1 VAKYGTRKY
10 GSGVRY
16 GVTSVVSVYYQSNI
30 FATSTDYQT
39 IRVVWDPIVPD
50 PNDPPP
56 SHWALVK
63 SYSGS
68 VDDPDNGTILAGGDY
83 SGINTTFTDI
93 ITDVEDVEVSYS
105 LWLFNGSAWKFCG
118 TSYAI
123 LVGET
128 TSLAKMSSWLP
139 KAWLNEVNSI
149 GEGLST
155 YNTNSLVTT
164 LGVFSFMYDY
174 LRVQGSILANSLDP
188 FYTPSALLNAKTT
201 SLGLQYEAAL
211 GDIYNRSLA
220 ATGNIVNSYKGTSQS
235 LTIYTTALTHWGA
248 TYRLGHNMMLDYNDS
263 SFEESVGRWGV
274 SSGTLSSTTYSA
286 AGISAP
292 TPFTD
297 LSNPVRVQGVG
308 RLATASTTTII
319 MSLPALISPD
329 TISSSFDIKTKGI
342 PVKGNTRYIFSGQA
356 RRTAVAT
363 TVSARI
369 RWYDQFGNFISMG
382 LVSDPSSPFTATTSF
397 AEFTSESDSGRNGKL
412 SPLNARF
419 ADILLTIKPATSTA
433 NIVYFDMFQFSE
445 IEHSFLYEDAR
456 KIYVD
461 VAGEKENYFFNPEM
475 EYGLSSWTA
484 LNGSLSQDTIKTEA
498 LIKGTTIGKLISTA
512 TGTTGF
518 ISDWVAIEPGQEI
531 IASAYMMSSATR
543 TVKVRLEF
551 SNQPSRELQSSI
563 LSDEDGQY
571 YPTDVYTIDSDPFTL
586 STIVPTQVYVIG
598 VTPPFS
604 QDAGNPLV
612 KVSFYSTDNVAGDAY
627 WLDGGLLEKSS
638 IVDPF
643 FSGDGGAVISN
654 PITQKY
660 YAPADCKWE
669 TKELYNYVSNSG
681 FETNT
686 TDWTAGS
693 GTLTRITSDG
703 SLGPKFGT
711 YFGKLTY
718 SSTGSLTGTAYLG
731 LEAIGGEDF
740 TVSMYVRKAEAT
752 YTLGTNTFKISAA
765 ESNDWKRIHT
775 TVQLSAGQT
784 SVPFTLSV
792 ANTAGSTST
801 YFHIDGVQGDYG
813 RVVSQYLNVT
823 LGTTF
828 AIPNPLTSGKTIW
841 ASKVQSIGGG
851 KSSYFSNYNTKIN
864 RLYGTLGNYM
874 PVGATWGINP
884 GVNSAIYEDL
894 PGAKIP
900 ASSFEI
906 SLLGWEAVN
915 STLVRKIAG
924 GTLLADNVTHGQG
937 YCRVTTDDTAVSFG
951 LKTGKIYL
959 NPDSGYYA
967 SIAVRPVNSDSFG
980 DYSLVVDYYDIND
993 NVIVVYQDNITGNKT
1008 TNAFDAGTSTTPPA
1022 ANTVI
1027 TTAARTQTAEISYT
1041 DRWAYIGNS
1050 FPVSSITG
1058 AAYAIVSITFNPT
1071 TSITGQAFDVDRVVF
1086 RE

>member
-1 VAKYGTRKY
+1 M
-10 GSGVRY
+10 
-16 GVTSVVSVYYQSNI
+16 
-30 FATSTDYQT
+30 
-39 IRVVWDPIVPD
+39 
-50 PNDPPP
+50 
-56 SHWALVK
+56 
-63 SYSGS
+63 
-68 VDDPDNGTILAGGDY
+68 
-83 SGINTTFTDI
+83 TT
-93 ITDVEDVEVSYS
+93 
-105 LWLFNGSAWKFCG
+105 
-118 TSYAI
+118 
-123 LVGET
+123 
-128 TSLAKMSSWLP
+128 LAKISNWLP
-139 KAWLNEVNSI
+139 KAWLNEVDGT

-155 YNTNSLVTT
+155 YNNNSLVTT

-174 LRVQGSILANSLDP
+174 MRVQGSILANSLDP

-220 ATGNIVNSYKGTSQS
+220 ATGNIINSYKGTSQG

-248 TYRLGHNMMLDYNDS
+248 VYRLGHNIMLDYNDS
-263 SFEESVGRWGV
+263 SFEQSIGRWGV
-274 SSGTLSSTTYSA
+274 SSGTLSSITYA
-286 AGISAP
+286 EVGISAP

-297 LSNPVRVQGVG
+297 LASPIRVKSYGKLVTA
-308 RLATASTTTII
+308 ATTPIT
-319 MSLPALISPD
+319 MSLPASGL
-329 TISSSFDIKTKGI
+329 DIKTNGI
-342 PVKGNTRYIFSGQA
+342 PIKENTRYVFSGYA

-363 TVSARI
+363 TVSATI
-369 RWYDQFGNFISMG
+369 TWYDQFGNSLG
-382 LVSDPSSPFTATTSF
+382 TTTAGTALTTTTSF
-397 AEFTSESDSGRNGKL
+397 AEFTSSSDSGRNGKL
-412 SPLNARF
+412 SPLTAKF
-419 ADILLTIKPATSTA
+419 AKITLTVTPASATS
-433 NIVYFDMFQFSE
+433 NIVCFDMFQFSE
-445 IEHSFLYEDAR
+445 PEHSFMYEDAR
-456 KIYVD
+456 KIYID

-498 LIKGTTIGKLISTA
+498 LIKGLTIGKLISTA

-531 IASAYMMSSATR
+531 IASAYMMSSAVR
-543 TVKVRLEF
+543 TIKVRLEF
-551 SNQPSRELQSSI
+551 SNQPSRELQSAI

-571 YPTDVYTIDSDPFTL
+571 YPTDVYTIDSEPFTL
-586 STIVPTQVYVIG
+586 STTVPTQVYVAG

-604 QDAGNPLV
+604 KDAGNPLV
-612 KVSFYSTDNVAGDAY
+612 KVSFYSTDNVAGDSY
-627 WLDGGLLEKSS
+627 WLDGGMLVKSS
-638 IVDPF
+638 VVDPF

-669 TKELYNYVSNSG
+669 TKELYNYMSNSG

-686 TDWTAGS
+686 TDWTADS
-693 GTLTRITSDG
+693 GTLTRISSDG

-731 LEAIGGEDF
+731 LAAVGGEDF
-740 TVSMYVRKAEAT
+740 IISMYVRKAEAT
-752 YTLGTNTFKISAA
+752 YTLGTNTFTISAE
-765 ESNDWKRIHT
+765 ESADWKRIHT
-775 TVQLSAGQT
+775 VVQLTAGQT

-801 YFHIDGVQGDYG
+801 YFHIDGVQADYG
-813 RVVSQYLNVT
+813 RVVSQYLDIT

-828 AIPNPLTSGKTIW
+828 AIPNPVTSGKTIW

-851 KSSYFSNYNTKIN
+851 KSSYFSNYDTKIS
-864 RLYGTLGNYM
+864 RLYDTLGNYM

-884 GVNSAIYEDL
+884 GINSALYEDL
-894 PGAKIP
+894 PEAKISS
-900 ASSFEI
+900 SSFEL

-915 STLVRKIAG
+915 STLVRKVAG

-937 YCRVTTDDTAVSFG
+937 YCRVTTAGSSSAIPFG
-951 LKTGKIYL
+951 IKTGKVYL
-959 NPDSGYYA
+959 NPDAGYYA
-967 SIAVRPVNSDSFG
+967 SIAVRPVNSDSLG
-980 DYSLVVDYYDIND
+980 DYSLVIDYYDIND

-1008 TNAFDAGTSTTPPA
+1008 TNSMDSGNPPA

-1027 TTAARTQTAEISYT
+1027 TTAARTKTAEISYT

-1058 AAYAIVSITFNPT
+1058 AAYAIVSITFSPT
-1071 TSITGQAFDVDRVVF
+1071 TYVSGQAFDIDRVVF

>member
-1 VAKYGTRKY
+1 MAKYGTRKY

-30 FATSTDYQT
+30 FATSIDYQT
-39 IRVVWDPIVPD
+39 IRIVWDPIVPD
-50 PNDPPP
+50 PSDSPPT
-56 SHWALVK
+56 HWALVR

-68 VDDPDNGTILAGGDY
+68 VDDPDNGTILAGGSY
-83 SGINTTFTDI
+83 SGISTSYTDI

-105 LWLFNGSAWKFCG
+105 IWLFSSSGWKFCG

-123 LVGET
+123 LVGEK
-128 TSLAKMSSWLP
+128 TSLAKMSNWLP
-139 KAWLNEVNSI
+139 KAWLNEVDGT

-155 YNTNSLVTT
+155 YNSNGLVTT

-174 LRVQGSILANSLDP
+174 MRVQGSILANSFDP
-188 FYTPSALLNAKTT
+188 FYTPSSLLNAKTT

-248 TYRLGHNMMLDYNDS
+248 AYRLGHNIMLDYNDS
-263 SFEESVGRWGV
+263 SFEQSVGRWGV
-274 SSGTLSSTTYSA
+274 SSGTLSATTYSA

-292 TPFTD
+292 APFTD
-297 LSNPVRVQGVG
+297 ISNPVKVQGVG
-308 RLATASTTTII
+308 RLATASTTPIT
-319 MSLPALISPD
+319 MSLPSAGL
-329 TISSSFDIKTKGI
+329 DIKTNGI
-342 PVKGNTRYIFSGQA
+342 PISENTRYVFSGHA

-363 TVSARI
+363 DVSATI
-369 RWYDQFGNFISMG
+369 TWYDQFGNSLSTTSAG
-382 LVSDPSSPFTATTSF
+382 TALTTTTSF
-397 AEFTSESDSGRNGKL
+397 AEFTSISDSGRNGKL
-412 SPLNARF
+412 SPLNAKF
-419 ADILLTIKPATSTA
+419 AKVTLTVTPASATS

-445 IEHSFLYEDAR
+445 PEHSFMYEDAR
-456 KIYVD
+456 KIYID

-498 LIKGTTIGKLISTA
+498 LIKGLTIGKLISTA

-531 IASAYMMSSATR
+531 IASAYMVGSAAR

-551 SNQPSRELQSSI
+551 SNQSSRELQSSI
-563 LSDEDGQY
+563 LSDVDGQY

-586 STIVPTQVYVIG
+586 STTVPTQVYAQG

-604 QDAGNPLV
+604 KDAGNPLV

-686 TDWTAGS
+686 TDWTADS
-693 GTLTRITSDG
+693 GTLTRIASDG
-703 SLGPKFGT
+703 TFLPKFGT

-718 SSTGSLTGTAYLG
+718 SSTGSLSGTAHLG
-731 LEAIGGEDF
+731 LAAIGGEDF
-740 TVSMYVRKAEAT
+740 TISMYVRKAAAT
-752 YTLGTNTFKISAA
+752 YTLGTNTFTISAA
-765 ESNDWKRIHT
+765 EADGWKRIHT

-784 SVPFTLSV
+784 TVPFTVSV
-792 ANTAGSTST
+792 ANTSGSTST
-801 YFHIDGVQGDYG
+801 YFHIDGVQADYG
-813 RVVSQYLNVT
+813 RVVGQYLDNT
-823 LGTTF
+823 LGSTF
-828 AIPNPLTSGKTIW
+828 AITNPITSGKTIW
-841 ASKVQSIGGG
+841 ASKVQSTGGG
-851 KSSYFSNYNTKIN
+851 KSSYFSNYATKIS
-864 RLYGTLGNYM
+864 RLYDTLGNYM

-884 GVNSAIYEDL
+884 GINSALYEDL

-900 ASSFEI
+900 ASSFEL

-937 YCRVTTDDTAVSFG
+937 YCRVTTAGSSSAIPFG
-951 LKTGKIYL
+951 IKTGKIYL
-959 NPDSGYYA
+959 NPDAGYYA
-967 SIAVRPVNSDSFG
+967 SIAVRPVNSDSLG
-980 DYSLVVDYYDIND
+980 SYSLVVDYYDIND

-1008 TNAFDAGTSTTPPA
+1008 TNSMDNATPPA
-1022 ANTVI
+1022 PNTVI
-1027 TTAARTQTAEISYT
+1027 TTAARTQTTPIT
-1041 DRWAYIGNS
+1041 LTNRWAYIGNS

-1058 AAYAIVSITFNPT
+1058 AAYAIVRITFSPT
-1071 TSITGQAFDVDRVVF
+1071 TYVSGQAFDIDRVVF